1 MTSFVQGMKN
11 EAMNVQ
17 FDQVSLLERLK
28 DSDQLAFAK
37 IVRFFTPQLANKAFK
52 FTKNAED
59 AQDLLQDLFTDLWER
74 REILNINTSLQ
85 SYLYVSLKHR
95 FLRKVMRANLNERA
109 LDYLGK
115 RMEQMQASVLEA
127 IEVSEMQNTISQV
140 IKILPE
146 HMQKIFLLR
155 GEDYSIK
162 EIAEALGLAEQTVKT
177 YNMQLKRRIKEA
189 ILTQYPDVSHSM
201 MLTVLAGLSLI

>member
-1 MTSFVQGMKN
+1 MKN
-11 EAMNVQ
+11 EATSVQ
-17 FDQVSLLERLK
+17 FDPALLLQKLK
-28 DSDQLAFAK
+28 GGDQLAFAQ
-37 IVRFFTPQLANKAFK
+37 IVRFFTPQLANRAYR
-52 FTKNAED
+52 FTRDRAD

-74 REILNINTSLQ
+74 RETLVINTSLQ
-85 SYLYVSLKHR
+85 SYLYVSLKRR
-95 FLRKVMRANLNERA
+95 FLRKVMRSNLNDKA
-109 LDYLGK
+109 LSYLGE
-115 RMEQMQASVLEA
+115 RMEQMQACVSEA
-127 IEVSEMQNTISQV
+127 IEVSEMQATISQV

-155 GEDYSIK
+155 GEDYSIR

-201 MLTVLAGLSLI
+201 MLAVLTGLALV

>member
-1 MTSFVQGMKN
+1 MKN

-37 IVRFFTPQLANKAFK
+37 IVHFFTPQLANKAFK

-74 REILNINTSLQ
+74 RETLNINTSLQ

>member
-1 MTSFVQGMKN
+1 MKN
-11 EAMNVQ
+11 KAMN
-17 FDQVSLLERLK
+17 DPIDAALLLKRLRN
-28 DSDQLAFAK
+28 DDQLAFAQ
-37 IVRFFTPQLANKAFK
+37 IVHHFTPELANKAYK
-52 FTKNAED
+52 FTRSRDD

-74 REILNINTSLQ
+74 RRNLAITTSLQ

-95 FLRKVMRANLNERA
+95 FLRKVMRSNLNEKA
-109 LDYLGK
+109 LTYLGK

-127 IEVSEMQNTISQV
+127 IEVSEMQASIADIV
-140 IKILPE
+140 KLLPE

-189 ILTQYPDVSHSM
+189 ILTQYPDVSHS
-201 MLTVLAGLSLI
+201 LSITILVGLSLL

>member
-1 MTSFVQGMKN
+1 MKN
-11 EAMNVQ
+11 EAMNVE
-17 FDQVSLLERLK
+17 FDPILLIQRLRE
-28 DSDQLAFAK
+28 DDQLAFAQ
-37 IVRFFTPQLANKAFK
+37 IVRFFTPQLANKAYK

-74 REILNINTSLQ
+74 RRTLKINTSLQ
-85 SYLYVSLKHR
+85 SYLHVSLKHR
-95 FLRKVMRANLNERA
+95 FLRKVMRANLNEKA

-127 IEVSEMQNTISQV
+127 IEVAEMQTTISQV

-162 EIAEALGLAEQTVKT
+162 EIAETLGLAEQTVKT
-177 YNMQLKRRIKEA
+177 YNMQLKRKIKEA
-189 ILTQYPDVSHSM
+189 ILTQYPDVSHSL
-201 MLTVLAGLSLI
+201 MLAVLVGLSLI

>member
-1 MTSFVQGMKN
+1 MKN

-37 IVRFFTPQLANKAFK
+37 IVHFFTPQLANKAFK

-74 REILNINTSLQ
+74 RETLNINTSLQ

-177 YNMQLKRRIKEA
+177 YNMLLKRRIKEA

>member
-1 MTSFVQGMKN
+1 
-11 EAMNVQ
+11 MNVE
-17 FDQVSLLERLK
+17 FDPILLIQRLRE
-28 DSDQLAFAK
+28 DDQLAFAQ
-37 IVRFFTPQLANKAFK
+37 IVRFFTPQLANKAYK

-74 REILNINTSLQ
+74 RKTLKINTSLQ
-85 SYLYVSLKHR
+85 SYLHVSLKHR
-95 FLRKVMRANLNERA
+95 FLRKVMRANLNEKA
-109 LDYLGK
+109 LNYLGK

-127 IEVSEMQNTISQV
+127 IEVAEMQTTISQV

-162 EIAEALGLAEQTVKT
+162 EIAETLGLAEQTVKT
-177 YNMQLKRRIKEA
+177 YNMQLKRKIKEA
-189 ILTQYPDVSHSM
+189 ILTQYPDVSHSL
-201 MLTVLAGLSLI
+201 MLAVLVGLSLI

>member
-1 MTSFVQGMKN
+1 
-11 EAMNVQ
+11 MNVE
-17 FDQVSLLERLK
+17 FDPILLIQRLRE
-28 DSDQLAFAK
+28 DDQLAFAQ
-37 IVRFFTPQLANKAFK
+37 IVRFFTPQLANKAYK

-74 REILNINTSLQ
+74 RRTLKINTSLQ
-85 SYLYVSLKHR
+85 SYLHVSLKHR
-95 FLRKVMRANLNERA
+95 FLRKVMRANLNEKA

-127 IEVSEMQNTISQV
+127 IEVAEMQTTISQV

-162 EIAEALGLAEQTVKT
+162 EIAETLGLAEQTVKT
-177 YNMQLKRRIKEA
+177 YNMQLKRKIKEA
-189 ILTQYPDVSHSM
+189 ILTQYPDVSHSL
-201 MLTVLAGLSLI
+201 MLAVLVGLSLI

>member
-1 MTSFVQGMKN
+1 MKN
-11 EAMNVQ
+11 EAMNVE
-17 FDQVSLLERLK
+17 FDPILLIQRLRE
-28 DSDQLAFAK
+28 DDQLAFAQ
-37 IVRFFTPQLANKAFK
+37 IVRFFTPQLANKAYK

-74 REILNINTSLQ
+74 RKTLKISTSLQ
-85 SYLYVSLKHR
+85 SYLHVSLKHR
-95 FLRKVMRANLNERA
+95 FLRKVMRANLNEKA
-109 LDYLGK
+109 LNYLGK

-127 IEVSEMQNTISQV
+127 IEVAEMQTTISQV

-162 EIAEALGLAEQTVKT
+162 EIAETLGLAEQTVKT
-177 YNMQLKRRIKEA
+177 YNMQLKRKIKEA
-189 ILTQYPDVSHSM
+189 ILTQYPDVSHSL
-201 MLTVLAGLSLI
+201 MLAVLFGLSLI

>member
-1 MTSFVQGMKN
+1 MRS
-11 EAMNVQ
+11 EAINLK
-17 FDQVSLLERLK
+17 FDQILLLQRLK
-28 DSDQLAFAK
+28 ESDQLAFAQ
-37 IVRFFTPQLANKAFK
+37 IVRFFTPQLASKAYR

-74 REILNINTSLQ
+74 RETLNINTSLQ

-95 FLRKVMRANLNERA
+95 FLRKLMRANLNERA

-115 RMEQMQASVLEA
+115 RMEQMQASVSEALEVA
-127 IEVSEMQNTISQV
+127 EMQSTISQV

-146 HMQKIFLLR
+146 HMQKIFMLR

-189 ILTQYPDVSHSM
+189 ILTQYPDVSHSL